1 MYLKELSIWG
11 CLLVLLL
18 LLVAMLLL
26 WLIDQRMLRK
36 LFGFRLRGFHLPA
49 KLLLPVGVA
58 VLVGGAA
65 MAGCLALC
73 LPCRTFWPVYGLMV
87 IGLLLSVPRA
97 MQTYHRSLKHTEAH
111 RLYLIANGA
120 THLESLVPSV
130 RRAFR
135 AALLP
140 VAWRWSSP
148 LVVAMPFLLLGL
160 LIGGVTP
167 AAALATTV
175 LMWVAVVAA
184 SVLSSAL
191 AMWLADFFLFK
202 KPTEPSG
209 KL

>member
-1 MYLKELSIWG
+1 MYLKELSLWG
-11 CLLVLLL
+11 GLLVLLL
-18 LLVAMLLL
+18 LVVAVLLL
-26 WLIDQRMLRK
+26 RLVDQRMSRM
-36 LFGFRLRGFHLPA
+36 LFGFRLPGTRFPK
-49 KLLLPVGVA
+49 KLLLPVAVA
-58 VLVGGAA
+58 ILVGGFA
-65 MAGCLALC
+65 MAGCLMLC
-73 LPCRTFWPVYGLMV
+73 LPCRTFWPVFGVVV

-97 MQTYHRSLKHTEAH
+97 IEAYHRSLKHTEAH

-184 SVLSSAL
+184 SVLSAAL